1 MHDVDKLG
9 IGKVMELA
17 LKHVDPQN
25 NSPIHLSFDIDSL
38 DPQYCPSTGT
48 KVAGGLTYREGNY
61 VCEALAKTGRLV
73 SMDLAEFN
81 PKIFGCPNDIIQT
94 AEVSIVLV
102 RAALG
107 LKIKEEKK
115 NTLLF

>member
-17 LKHVDPQN
+17 LEYIDPEN
-25 NSPIHLSFDIDSL
+25 NRPIHLSFDIDSL

-61 VCEALAKTGRLV
+61 VCEALAQTGRLV
-73 SMDLAEFN
+73 SMDLTEFN
-81 PKIFGCPNDIIQT
+81 PKIAALNSNDVIQT
-94 AEVSIVLV
+94 AEVSIALV
-102 RAALG
+102 RGALG
-107 LKIKEEKK
+107 LELILNKH
-115 NTLLF
+115 